1 MSIQSNEHHNKKGTQ
16 TNTALRHESKQ
27 TPHEDGKS
35 NNVALRRWNHKKKHK
50 IKIYSMWKP
59 LI

>member
-50 IKIYSMWKP
+50 IKT
-59 LI
+59 

>member
-1 MSIQSNEHHNKKGTQ
+1 MSIQSNEHRNKKGTQ
-16 TNTALRHESKQ
+16 TNSTAPRHESKQ

-50 IKIYSMWKP
+50 IKT
-59 LI
+59 